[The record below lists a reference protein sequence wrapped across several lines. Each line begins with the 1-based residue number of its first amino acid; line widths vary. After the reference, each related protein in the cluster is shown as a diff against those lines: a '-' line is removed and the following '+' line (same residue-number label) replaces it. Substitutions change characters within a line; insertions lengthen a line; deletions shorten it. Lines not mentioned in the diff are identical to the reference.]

1 MNSQNREQHMSMLAR
16 ASRIAGRQ
24 GGFRE
29 RTHYLTAAELRTV
42 PVTRL
47 LRETAWADRPDA
59 SEQWGDERRAIVAD
73 EFARRGFETAA
84 ADIWHR
90 WEPADYDGRALL
102 EEQRRLQAERDAA
115 QTQDRDV
122 DRGQEMT
129 VLWAVSALV
138 TAGAVTELIDGDEV
152 MERVTTALSQAWEG
166 LESDPTMGGELD
178 MSTGADLS
186 ASLSATATTA
196 TAETTIA
203 PEIATAS
210 PEVDAEAD
218 L

>member
-59 SEQWGDERRAIVAD
+59 SEQWRDERRQIVAD

-84 ADIWHR
+84 AD
-90 WEPADYDGRALL
+90 YDARALL
-102 EEQRRLQAERDAA
+102 EEQRRLQAEREAA
-115 QTQDRDV
+115 QTQDRQA

-138 TAGAVTELIDGDEV
+138 TAGAVTELVDGDEV
-152 MERVTTALSQAWEG
+152 MERVSTALSQAWDG
-166 LESDPTMGGELD
+166 LESDPAIGGELD

-186 ASLSATATTA
+186 ASLSAVSASA
-196 TAETTIA
+196 TAETAMA
-203 PEIATAS
+203 PDVATAS
-210 PEVDAEAD
+210 PEIDPDIEM
-218 L
+218 

>member
-42 PVTRL
+42 SVTRL

-84 ADIWHR
+84 VDIWHK
-90 WEPADYDGRALL
+90 WEPAEYDGRALL
-102 EEQRRLQAERDAA
+102 EEQRRLQAEREAA

-166 LESDPTMGGELD
+166 LESDPAMGGELD
-178 MSTGADLS
+178 LSTGADLS
-186 ASLSATATTA
+186 ASLSVTATTA
-196 TAETTIA
+196 AAETTIA